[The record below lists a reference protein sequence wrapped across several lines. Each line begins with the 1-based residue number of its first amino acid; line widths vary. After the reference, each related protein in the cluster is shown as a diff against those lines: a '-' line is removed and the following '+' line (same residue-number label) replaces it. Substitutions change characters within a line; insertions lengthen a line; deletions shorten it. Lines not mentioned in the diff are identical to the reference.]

1 MNTGAIIGIIYLTL
15 VILYI
20 VLVYRDEE
28 KFYKIK

>member
-1 MNTGAIIGIIYLTL
+1 MNTGAIVGIIYLTL

-20 VLVYRDEE
+20 VLVDREEE